1 MSRRALAPVNVRA
14 SSSPATVLP
23 TERVEPVYN
32 VATSDGTVF
41 AGGFLQAQ
49 CDALRY
55 GVVAE
60 VDRGYGYEE
69 EETEEED
76 ILGKDIEDDFYDPD
90 ESFGMQILRQRQRDR
105 ELAEKARCS

>member
-1 MSRRALAPVNVRA
+1 M
-14 SSSPATVLP
+14 
-23 TERVEPVYN
+23 PVYN
-32 VATSDGTVF
+32 IATSDGTFF
-41 AGGFLQAQ
+41 ANGLLTMN
-49 CDALRY
+49 CDAIRY

-76 ILGKDIEDDFYDPD
+76 ILGQDLEDEFYDPD

>member
-1 MSRRALAPVNVRA
+1 VF
-14 SSSPATVLP
+14 P
-23 TERVEPVYN
+23 TGRVEPVYN
-32 VATSDGTVF
+32 VATSDGTIF